1 MKKDTIRVPYTEMID
16 LTPQVNILKECC
28 KAEKVDYVE
37 GARV

>member
-1 MKKDTIRVPYTEMID
+1 MIN